1 MHRITRSFP
10 GAYIPGRAWRT
21 RLLRPLPAGRLR
33 ALLTVLPLLC
43 LALTGHPPQ
52 AGETSLTLTLAEAK
66 ELARL
71 QNPGL
76 AVLKAERER
85 ASGTELRAR
94 RAFLPSLSA
103 RLDYLRADSA
113 LLDAVPVPDLAFP
126 PSIAYRDLG
135 PVDAYASSVQLTQ
148 PLVNLDAWHGHTQ
161 ARHQVAARRFAVSR
175 GVRELGA
182 GVVRAYYG
190 VQTVSER
197 RAAVAAA
204 LAAAN
209 AALELAQAAYDEG
222 LAASVDVY
230 RARAEAAGRR
240 AQLARARG
248 EVTAAKARL
257 REILGVSAGA
267 NLVLIDAIPP
277 PEEPSPR
284 AFGRGTRD
292 DIRALERRLDAAESG
307 VRRAGA
313 RFAPR
318 LNLVARQQW
327 LDDDEAF
334 GGDFD
339 GWLVAV
345 TLSWSPFAGMDQL
358 GQRAEASATRRKAR
372 EELRSLRDQAA
383 RERDIARARWQAA
396 FRAWEESSAALKE
409 ARRAVEL
416 AEGRYREGVG
426 NMSELL
432 GAQAALAKARIERTD
447 ARYRTVLAAEI
458 YRLAAGLPNEE
469 EK

>member
-1 MHRITRSFP
+1 
-10 GAYIPGRAWRT
+10 
-21 RLLRPLPAGRLR
+21 
-33 ALLTVLPLLC
+33 
-43 LALTGHPPQ
+43 
-52 AGETSLTLTLAEAK
+52 
-66 ELARL
+66 
-71 QNPGL
+71 
-76 AVLKAERER
+76 
-85 ASGTELRAR
+85 
-94 RAFLPSLSA
+94 
-103 RLDYLRADSA
+103 
-113 LLDAVPVPDLAFP
+113 
-126 PSIAYRDLG
+126 
-135 PVDAYASSVQLTQ
+135 
-148 PLVNLDAWHGHTQ
+148 
-161 ARHQVAARRFAVSR
+161 
-175 GVRELGA
+175 
-182 GVVRAYYG
+182 
-190 VQTVSER
+190 
-197 RAAVAAA
+197 
-204 LAAAN
+204 
-209 AALELAQAAYDEG
+209 
-222 LAASVDVY
+222 
-230 RARAEAAGRR
+230 
-240 AQLARARG
+240 
-248 EVTAAKARL
+248 
-257 REILGVSAGA
+257 
-267 NLVLIDAIPP
+267 
-277 PEEPSPR
+277 
-284 AFGRGTRD
+284 
-292 DIRALERRLDAAESG
+292 RLDAAESG